1 MKYEKKPTTF
11 EEQADK
17 LLSRGLVADREE
29 LLQRLNAVSYYRLSG
44 YLYPFRKPDS
54 EQYREG
60 TTLTLI
66 WGRYCFDR
74 RLRVLVLDAIERIEV
89 SARTKLVHHF
99 SHAHGPFGYLDDQN
113 LPNLKIDEY
122 LEWRTS
128 LVEETHRS
136 KETFAKHFFT
146 TYGDCHKELPVWM
159 LAEVMSM
166 GSTLTFFKGVDQNIQ
181 RKIAAEYGLADELFL
196 SWFRSLNAAR
206 NICAHHSRFWNR
218 ELGYAPFLPSK
229 NKFPAWHGESKLKNN
244 RTGIILMICRHML
257 ALITPTTRWRSRVEE
272 LFAEYPDIP
281 VQDMGLPHDWK
292 AHRVWMQTVV

>member
-11 EEQADK
+11 EEQADM

-29 LLQRLNAVSYYRLSG
+29 LLKRLNSVSYYRLSG
-44 YLYPFRKPDS
+44 YLYPFRRPGA
-54 EQYREG
+54 EQYYEG
-60 TTLTLI
+60 TSLKVI
-66 WGRYCFDR
+66 WNHYCFDR

-113 LPNLKIDEY
+113 LPHLKIDEY
-122 LEWRTS
+122 LEWRTN

-146 TYGDCHKELPVWM
+146 IYGDCHKELPVWM

-166 GSTLTFFKGVDQNIQ
+166 GSTLTFFKGVDQSIQ
-181 RKIAAEYGLADELFL
+181 RKIAAEYGLADELFR

-218 ELGYAPFLPSK
+218 ELGYKPDLPQK
-229 NKFPAWHGESKLKNN
+229 NKFPAWHGESKLKNS
-244 RTGIILMICRHML
+244 RSGIILMICRHML
-257 ALITPTTRWRSRVEE
+257 ALITPTSQWSGRVES

-281 VQDMGLPHDWK
+281 LQDMGLPHDWK
-292 AHRVWMQTVV
+292 VHPVWTQT

>member
-29 LLQRLNAVSYYRLSG
+29 LLQRLIAVNYYRLSG
-44 YLYPFRKPDS
+44 YLYPFRESGSD
-54 EQYREG
+54 QYREG
-60 TTLTLI
+60 TTLKLI

-99 SHAHGPFGYLDDQN
+99 SHDHGPFGYLDDRN
-113 LPNLKIDEY
+113 LPNLKINEY
-122 LEWRTS
+122 LEWRAN

-136 KETFAKHFFT
+136 KETFIKHFFT

-166 GSTLTFFKGVDQNIQ
+166 GSTLTFF
-181 RKIAAEYGLADELFL
+181 
-196 SWFRSLNAAR
+196 
-206 NICAHHSRFWNR
+206 
-218 ELGYAPFLPSK
+218 
-229 NKFPAWHGESKLKNN
+229 
-244 RTGIILMICRHML
+244 
-257 ALITPTTRWRSRVEE
+257 
-272 LFAEYPDIP
+272 
-281 VQDMGLPHDWK
+281 
-292 AHRVWMQTVV
+292 